1 MNWTDVS
8 DQHELEYKTNGWTPS
23 QGELKLKH
31 MFSEEEL
38 EELNCEELNC
48 DMNEVCDYILKMNEE
63 EYSLQVDNMLH
74 MLVNEGM
81 VIDEQTG
88 EEVYI
93 DPFTFT
99 YHPIATT
106 LYASHT
112 SYDENFPK
120 LC

>member
-1 MNWTDVS
+1 MSWVDITD
-8 DQHELEYKTNGWTPS
+8 QQELEYKTNGWTPE
-23 QGELKLKH
+23 GKFELKY
-31 MFSEEEL
+31 MFTEHEVK
-38 EELNCEELNC
+38 C
-48 DMNEVCDYILKMNEE
+48 DMNEVCDYIFKRNEE

-81 VIDEQTG
+81 VIDERTG
-88 EEVYI
+88 QEVYI

-99 YHPIATT
+99 YHPPMTT
-106 LYASHT
+106 LYTSHT